1 MSQQQIIQGISVLLV
16 LGLVIYR
23 NSRPQVMN
31 EVRFW
36 FPVAIFAF
44 LTAFMFYGITKTE
57 PSAMTHALI
66 ASAVGIVLGIP
77 LGIARG
83 HHSQVRLHDKQ
94 GHFIVDPSL
103 VVMLIWLGAFG
114 LRYAIRLFL
123 PTAGDATLGVSDG
136 LLVFAITSVIV
147 ARIVIFRKYIA
158 LKNALPAT

>member
-1 MSQQQIIQGISVLLV
+1 MNQQQVIQGISILLV

-36 FPVAIFAF
+36 FPVAIFAL
-44 LTAFMFYGITKTE
+44 LTAFMFYGITRTE
-57 PSAMTHALI
+57 PTALTYALI
-66 ASAVGIVLGIP
+66 ASAVGVVLGIP

-103 VVMLIWLGAFG
+103 IVMLIWLGAFG

-123 PTAGDATLGVSDG
+123 PTAGDVTLGVSDG

-147 ARIVIFRKYIA
+147 ARIVIFKKYLS
-158 LKNALPAT
+158 LKNASSV